1 LHCIQSRI
9 NRRHFQNKS
18 GQNSP
23 KTTDINT
30 KTIEISNKKII
41 SPSDNLIKKNNL
53 GGRN

>member
-1 LHCIQSRI
+1 M
-9 NRRHFQNKS
+9 S
-18 GQNSP
+18 GHNSP
-23 KTTDINT
+23 KTTEIYT